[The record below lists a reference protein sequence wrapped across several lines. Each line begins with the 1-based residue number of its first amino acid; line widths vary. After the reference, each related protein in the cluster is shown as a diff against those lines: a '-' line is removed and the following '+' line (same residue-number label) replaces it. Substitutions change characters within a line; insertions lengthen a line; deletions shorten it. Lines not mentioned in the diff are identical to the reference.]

1 MTILIFLFLGT
12 VFLAYSNGAND
23 NFKGVATLFGSG
35 TTQYK
40 PAIVLATAATFAG
53 SLCSIFLAEALLKN
67 FSGKGLVPDEIAAST
82 QFLLAVAFGS
92 GATVMLA
99 TVFGFPISTT
109 HSLTGAL
116 TGAGLVA
123 IGSAIDL
130 GVLGRNFF
138 FPLLMSPLVAVS
150 LSGVFYLVFRFV
162 RISLG
167 VTKETCICVGERE
180 QVVAVTQPESVLM
193 FRSGPTLDVMVGDSE
208 NCTVRYSGNV
218 LGIDAQ
224 RALDAAHYFSAGS
237 VCFARGL
244 NDTPKIVALLLA
256 ANALDLRIGM
266 LVVAV
271 CIAVGGLLNA
281 RKVAETMSK
290 KITPL
295 NHGQGFTANL
305 VTALLVGFASRWGMP
320 VSTTH
325 VSVGSLFGIGLVT
338 REANPRVVSGILLS
352 WLMTL
357 PVAAVLG
364 GLIYAVASATN

>member
-1 MTILIFLFLGT
+1 MFGT
-12 VFLAYSNGAND
+12 LFLAYSNGAND

-35 TTQYK
+35 TTLYR
-40 PAIVLATAATFAG
+40 PALTLATMATFAG
-53 SLCSIFLAEALLKN
+53 SLCSIFLVAVLVKS
-67 FSGKGLVPDEIAAST
+67 FSGKGLVSDEIAGST
-82 QFLLAVAFGS
+82 DFLLAVALGS

-99 TVFGFPISTT
+99 TVLGFPISTT
-109 HSLTGAL
+109 HSLIGAL
-116 TGAGLVA
+116 IGAGIV
-123 IGSAIDL
+123 GVGRAIDL

-138 FPLLMSPLVAVS
+138 LPLLMSPLVAVT
-150 LSGVFYLVFRFV
+150 LSGVFYLAFRFA
-162 RISLG
+162 RRSLG
-167 VTKETCICVGERE
+167 VTKETCICVGERD
-180 QVVAVTQPESVLM
+180 QVVTVAESASNLSL
-193 FRSGPTLDVMVGDSE
+193 RSGLPLQIAVGNTE
-208 NCTVRYSGNV
+208 NCAERYAGTV

-224 RALDAAHYFSAGS
+224 RALDVAHYFSAGS

-256 ANALDLRIGM
+256 SKALELRIGM

-271 CIAVGGLLNA
+271 CIGVGGLLNA

-295 NHGQGFTANL
+295 NSGQGFTANL

-357 PVAAVLG
+357 PVAAILG
-364 GLIYAVASATN
+364 GVIYAMAH